1 MLNNYTFTREGE
13 DKDNEGLMIP
23 RYLASGR
30 TAPNGKVYPEV
41 ARTNEDDLVPV
52 RSIVK
57 KRTGDINMVTPD
69 LLSKRFL
76 QASFPNNSA
85 LGLSA
90 GTSFSEST
98 TQSLLGL
105 KHGGHERI
113 QDLTGNLYAEKD
125 CTVREEGK
133 WLILKVRGGEQKF
146 PRPSNW
152 VAMPKEKYS
161 AGELIGTAYNSTSPV
176 YKLNAVIKLMN
187 AKGSSGIKYYEKDKV
202 VIADCYSYNEGKIKY
217 VEDKEGRIEVY
228 IGDTRYAYSPE
239 SMYYFP
245 EGTVIKKYQRF
256 CSGVANMRQVSSDLG
271 SDIDGIFNIFR
282 KQYYSLTS
290 ASYQKNGVVS
300 PGDMQE
306 EIVELVFTGLTNPK
320 YVDGNPE
327 NKLEELEYLGTQNAI
342 LNRKSFFTTLSYGWS
357 NKIIGKALSGEIE
370 LENDVM
376 TDTILGVLMNDKL
389 DKI

>member
-13 DKDNEGLMIP
+13 DKDNEGLLIP
-23 RYLASGR
+23 RYLATGR
-30 TAPNGKVYPEV
+30 TAPNGKIYPEV

-57 KRTGDINMVTPD
+57 KKTGDINLVTPD

-98 TQSLLGL
+98 TQSILGL

-239 SMYYFP
+239 SMYYYP

>member
-57 KRTGDINMVTPD
+57 KKTGDINMVTPD

-98 TQSLLGL
+98 TQSILGL

-152 VAMPKEKYS
+152 VAMPKENYS

>member
-41 ARTNEDDLVPV
+41 SRTNEDDLVPV

-57 KRTGDINMVTPD
+57 KRTGDISVVTPD

-76 QASFPNNSA
+76 HASFPDGSA

-98 TQSLLGL
+98 TQSILGL

-217 VEDKEGRIEVY
+217 VEDKEGKIEVY

-300 PGDMQE
+300 PSDMQE
-306 EIVELVFTGLTNPK
+306 EIIELVFTGLTHP
-320 YVDGNPE
+320 VFEGSNPE
-327 NKLEELEYLGTQNAI
+327 NKLEGLEYLGTQNAI

-370 LENDVM
+370 LEKDVM

>member
-23 RYLASGR
+23 RYLATGR

-57 KRTGDINMVTPD
+57 KKTGDINLVTPD

-202 VIADCYSYNEGKIKY
+202 IIADCYSYNEGKIKY

-239 SMYYFP
+239 SMYYYP

-290 ASYQKNGVVS
+290 SSYQKSGVVS

-306 EIVELVFTGLTNPK
+306 EIIELVFTGLTNPK